1 MLKIEVIG
9 NLGADGE
16 KRNVDGNSFI
26 ALRVCH
32 SRKIVNQSTGE
43 VTEEC
48 VWLSCTWPGDGGKV
62 LQFLKKGQ
70 KVFIRGN
77 GALRTYKSNKDGMI
91 HAGLNVRVSEI
102 ELCGFKNEDQQKN
115 EVQQNPEYPF

>member
-9 NLGADGE
+9 NLGADAE
-16 KRNVDGNSFI
+16 KRSVNGSTFV

-32 SRKIVNQSTGE
+32 SHKIVNQSTGE
-43 VTEEC
+43 VTEES
-48 VWLSCTWPGDGGKV
+48 VWLSCTWPGDGGKL

-77 GALRTYKSNKDGMI
+77 GSLRTFKSNKDGLM
-91 HAGLNVRVSEI
+91 HAGLNIRVGEI
-102 ELCGFKNEDQQKN
+102 ELCGFAPQEQKN
-115 EVQQNPEYPF
+115 DNAPF